1 MNKLY
6 LAALLC
12 LICIKQTA
20 AQHCPFDGSSI
31 VVIKLT
37 DSTVNPITKTGTT
50 IYLTEKPNAL
60 ADSCTYA
67 TGQLNL
73 AFGSPEINL
82 IKKYTGTWEE
92 RAALYLTEC
101 IFNRP
106 GYYVVVLNQAQRSCM
121 VDRNNQFSYIKRQFE
136 IRQKNGEGY
145 VLLTDVPADR
155 IYSLCTSSG
164 TWTRIQ
170 AIEIILAE

>member
-1 MNKLY
+1 MNKQY
-6 LAALLC
+6 FAALLF
-12 LICIKQTA
+12 LICIKQSA

-37 DSTVNPITKTGTT
+37 DSSGNPITKPGSA
-50 IYLTEKPNAL
+50 IFLTEKPNTL

-73 AFGSPEINL
+73 AFGNPENNL
-82 IKKYTGTWEE
+82 IKKYEGTWEE
-92 RAALYLTEC
+92 RASLYLTEC
-101 IFNRP
+101 SFNQP

-121 VDRNNQFSYIKRQFE
+121 VERNNQFSYIKRQFE
-136 IRQKNGEGY
+136 IRQKKADGN
-145 VLLTDVPADR
+145 VMLTDVPADH

-164 TWTRIQ
+164 SWTRIKP
-170 AIEIILAE
+170 IDIILTE

>member
-1 MNKLY
+1 MNKQY
-6 LAALLC
+6 FAALLF
-12 LICIKQTA
+12 LICIKQSA

-37 DSTVNPITKTGTT
+37 DSSGNPITKPGSA
-50 IYLTEKPNAL
+50 ILLTEKPNAL

-73 AFGSPEINL
+73 AFGSPENKL
-82 IKKYTGTWEE
+82 IKKYEGAWEE
-92 RAALYLTEC
+92 RATLYLTEC
-101 IFNRP
+101 SFNQP

-121 VDRNNQFSYIKRQFE
+121 VERNNQFSYIKRQFE
-136 IRQKNGEGY
+136 IGQKNGKGY
-145 VLLTDVPADR
+145 VMLTDVPADR